1 MKVLVTGG
9 AGYIGSHTCLQLLQS
24 GYDVVVVDNL
34 SNASRKSLDR
44 VKELAGRSLTFYE
57 GDVRDSQVLDEIFDA
72 HDIGGV
78 IHFAALK
85 AVGESTKKPLEY
97 YQNNVQGTVNLLD
110 VMRKH
115 GCKSFVFSS
124 SATVYGT
131 PAYNPITE
139 DFPTGGCTNP
149 YGRTKYMIEEILKDL
164 HGADP
169 DWNIVIFRYF
179 NPIGAHASGRIGE
192 NPNGIPNNLMPY
204 ITQVV
209 SGKLEVLGVFG
220 DDYPTPDGT
229 GVRDYIHVVDLA
241 DAHVK
246 AIDLFDGKI
255 GGCGDA
261 GVACAGVAGNVGND
275 VAPAGGNFGNGGENA
290 VGLRVYNLGTGRGT
304 SVLELVNIFG
314 EATGEKVPYVI
325 KERRPG
331 DIAENYCNASKAAAE
346 LGWEAQFDVF
356 DMCRDSWNWQKNNP
370 NGYEPA

>member
-1 MKVLVTGG
+1 M
-9 AGYIGSHTCLQLLQS
+9 
-24 GYDVVVVDNL
+24 VDNL

-44 VKELAGRSLTFYE
+44 VEELAGRSLTFYE

>member
-44 VKELAGRSLTFYE
+44 VEELAGRSLTFYE

-261 GVACAGVAGNVGND
+261 GVACEGVAGNVGND
-275 VAPAGGNFGNGGENA
+275 VAPAGGNFCNGGENA

-370 NGYEPA
+370 NGYEPV